1 MGCRARLGVKH
12 SFISSQ
18 VSPRAA
24 SAGSVSVKEL
34 LPVLMF
40 IGDDWAEDHHD
51 LELEDETGRR
61 LAKAR
66 LPEGI
71 EGITRLHA
79 LVAKHAPADWAE
91 LPSEEVAARVFV
103 GIETDRG
110 PWVTA
115 LRAAG
120 YQVFVINPL
129 SSARYRERHSTSG
142 AKSDA
147 GDAHVLAEIV
157 RLDRDHHRLI
167 AGDTD
172 LVDAVK
178 LVARAHQTAI
188 WERGSQVLRLR
199 SALREYFP
207 AAVEAFEDLSAKDA
221 LILLGRAPSP
231 TRAAKLTRGQVVS
244 ALRVARR
251 HNVEAK
257 ADALLTVLRAPGL
270 RQPTTEAAYAAVVT
284 GQVGIIAALNE
295 QITQL
300 DEVVEEHFGR
310 HPAADIY
317 LSQPGLGVV
326 LAARVLGEFGDDK
339 KRFHDV
345 RARKNYSGQS
355 PITRASGK
363 KTIVVARYAT
373 NQRLGDAL
381 HQQAFS
387 ALRASPGARAYY
399 DALRAR
405 KIGHHAALRQLANR
419 LVGILHGCLK
429 TGTKYNENTA
439 WQHQTIAA
447 A

>member
-1 MGCRARLGVKH
+1 ME
-12 SFISSQ
+12 
-18 VSPRAA
+18 
-24 SAGSVSVKEL
+24 EL
-34 LPVLMF
+34 LRVLLF

-51 LELEDETGRR
+51 LEVEDETGRR

-66 LPEGI
+66 LPEGL
-71 EGITRLHA
+71 EGISRLHA
-79 LVAKHAPADWAE
+79 LVAEHAPAEWAE
-91 LPSEEVAARVFV
+91 LPSEEVASRVYI

-115 LRAAG
+115 LQAAG
-120 YQVFVINPL
+120 YQVLAINPL
-129 SSARYRERHSTSG
+129 SSARYRERYSTSG

-157 RLDRDHHRLI
+157 RLDRDHHRQI

-188 WERGSQVLRLR
+188 WERTRQVLRLR
-199 SALREYFP
+199 STLREYFP
-207 AAVEAFEDLSAKDA
+207 AAIEAFEDLAAKDT
-221 LILLGRAPSP
+221 LLLLARAPSP
-231 TRAAKLTRGQVVS
+231 ARVARLTRSQVVS
-244 ALRVARR
+244 ALRAARR
-251 HNVEAK
+251 HHVEAK
-257 ADALLTVLRAPGL
+257 ADAVLAVLRAPGL
-270 RQPTTEAAYAAVVT
+270 RQPATTEAAYAAVVV
-284 GQVGIIAALNE
+284 GQIGIIGALNE

-300 DEVVEEHFGR
+300 QEVVAEHFGR
-310 HPAADIY
+310 HPDADIY
-317 LSQPGLGVV
+317 LSQPGFGVV
-326 LAARVLGEFGDDK
+326 LAARALGEFGDDK
-339 KRFHDV
+339 KRFHDA

-363 KTIVVARYAT
+363 KTVVLARYAT
-373 NQRLGDAL
+373 NRRLGAAL
-381 HQQAFS
+381 HAQAFS
-387 ALRASPGARAYY
+387 ALAASPGARAYY

-429 TGTKYNENTA
+429 TGTKYDENTA
-439 WQHQTIAA
+439 WHHQITAA

>member
-1 MGCRARLGVKH
+1 M
-12 SFISSQ
+12 
-18 VSPRAA
+18 
-24 SAGSVSVKEL
+24 L
-34 LPVLMF
+34 LF

-51 LELEDETGRR
+51 LEVEDETGRR

-66 LPEGI
+66 LPEGL
-71 EGITRLHA
+71 EGISRLHA
-79 LVAKHAPADWAE
+79 LVAEHAPAEWAE
-91 LPSEEVAARVFV
+91 LPSEEVASRVYI

-115 LRAAG
+115 LQAAG
-120 YQVFVINPL
+120 YQVLAINPL
-129 SSARYRERHSTSG
+129 SSARYRERYSTSG

-157 RLDRDHHRLI
+157 RLDRDHHRQI

-188 WERGSQVLRLR
+188 WERTRQVLRLR
-199 SALREYFP
+199 STLREYFP
-207 AAVEAFEDLSAKDA
+207 AAIEAFEDLAAKDT
-221 LILLGRAPSP
+221 LLLLARAPSP
-231 TRAAKLTRGQVVS
+231 ARVARLTRSQVVS
-244 ALRVARR
+244 ALRAARR
-251 HNVEAK
+251 HHVEAK
-257 ADALLTVLRAPGL
+257 ADAVLAVLRAPGL
-270 RQPTTEAAYAAVVT
+270 RQPATTEAAYAAVVV
-284 GQVGIIAALNE
+284 GQIGIIGALNE

-300 DEVVEEHFGR
+300 QEVVAEHFGR
-310 HPAADIY
+310 HPDADIY
-317 LSQPGLGVV
+317 LSQPGFGVV
-326 LAARVLGEFGDDK
+326 LAARALGEFGDDK
-339 KRFHDV
+339 KRFHDA

-363 KTIVVARYAT
+363 KTVVLARYAT
-373 NQRLGDAL
+373 NRRLGAAL
-381 HQQAFS
+381 HAQAFS
-387 ALRASPGARAYY
+387 ALAASPGARAYY

-429 TGTKYNENTA
+429 TGTKYDENTA
-439 WQHQTIAA
+439 WHHQITAA

>member
-1 MGCRARLGVKH
+1 LRV
-12 SFISSQ
+12 
-18 VSPRAA
+18 
-24 SAGSVSVKEL
+24 L
-34 LPVLMF
+34 LF

-51 LELEDETGRR
+51 LELVDETGRR

-66 LPEGI
+66 LPEGL

-79 LVAKHAPADWAE
+79 LVAQHAPADWAD
-91 LPSEEVAARVFV
+91 LPSEEVAGQVVV

-120 YQVFVINPL
+120 YQVFAINPL
-129 SSARYRERHSTSG
+129 SSARYRERYSTSG

-157 RLDRDHHRLI
+157 RLDRDHHRQI

-172 LVDAVK
+172 LVDAAK
-178 LVARAHQTAI
+178 LPARAHQTAI
-188 WERGSQVLRLR
+188 WERTRHVLRMR
-199 SALREYFP
+199 STLLVYFP
-207 AAVEAFEDLSAKDA
+207 AAVEAFESWSAKDS
-221 LILLGRAPSP
+221 LLLLARAPSP
-231 TRAAKLTRGQVVS
+231 ARAAKLTRSQVVS
-244 ALRVARR
+244 ALRAARR
-251 HNVEAK
+251 HHAEAK

-270 RQPTTEAAYAAVVT
+270 RQPETTEAAYAAVVV
-284 GQVGIIAALNE
+284 GQVGIITALNA
-295 QITQL
+295 QIAQL
-300 DEVVEEHFGR
+300 EEVVAEHFGR

-317 LSQPGLGVV
+317 HSQPGLGVI
-326 LAARVLGEFGDDK
+326 LAARVLGEFGDDT
-339 KRFHDV
+339 KRFSDV

-363 KTIVVARYAT
+363 KTIVMARYAT
-373 NQRLGDAL
+373 NRRLGDAL

-387 ALRASPGARAYY
+387 ALTASPGARAYY

-429 TGTKYNENTA
+429 TGTKYDETIA
-439 WQHQTIAA
+439 WQHQNTAA

>member
-1 MGCRARLGVKH
+1 M
-12 SFISSQ
+12 
-18 VSPRAA
+18 
-24 SAGSVSVKEL
+24 L
-34 LPVLMF
+34 LF

-51 LELEDETGRR
+51 LEVEDETGRR

-66 LPEGI
+66 LPEGL
-71 EGITRLHA
+71 EGISRLHA
-79 LVAKHAPADWAE
+79 LVAEHAPAEWAE
-91 LPSEEVAARVFV
+91 LPSEEVASRVYI

-115 LRAAG
+115 LQAAG
-120 YQVFVINPL
+120 YQVLAINPL
-129 SSARYRERHSTSG
+129 SSARYRERYSTSG

-157 RLDRDHHRLI
+157 RLDRDHHRQI

-188 WERGSQVLRLR
+188 WERTRQVLRLR
-199 SALREYFP
+199 STLREYFP
-207 AAVEAFEDLSAKDA
+207 AAIEAFEDLAAKDT
-221 LILLGRAPSP
+221 LLLLARAPSP
-231 TRAAKLTRGQVVS
+231 ARVARLTRSQVVS
-244 ALRVARR
+244 ALRAARR
-251 HNVEAK
+251 HHVEAK
-257 ADALLTVLRAPGL
+257 ADAVLAVLRAPGL
-270 RQPTTEAAYAAVVT
+270 RQPATTEAAYAAVVV
-284 GQVGIIAALNE
+284 GQIGIIGALNE

-300 DEVVEEHFGR
+300 QEVVAEHFGR
-310 HPAADIY
+310 HPDADIY
-317 LSQPGLGVV
+317 LSQPGFGVV
-326 LAARVLGEFGDDK
+326 LAARALGEFGDDK
-339 KRFHDV
+339 KRFHDA

-363 KTIVVARYAT
+363 KTVVLARYAT
-373 NQRLGDAL
+373 NRRLGAAL
-381 HQQAFS
+381 HAQAFS
-387 ALRASPGARAYY
+387 ALAASPGARPYY

-429 TGTKYNENTA
+429 TGTKYDENTA
-439 WQHQTIAA
+439 WQHQIVAA

>member
-1 MGCRARLGVKH
+1 ML
-12 SFISSQ
+12 
-18 VSPRAA
+18 
-24 SAGSVSVKEL
+24 
-34 LPVLMF
+34 F

-66 LPEGI
+66 LPEGLD
-71 EGITRLHA
+71 GIAKLHA
-79 LVAKHAPADWAE
+79 MVAQHAPADWAE
-91 LPSEEVAARVFV
+91 LPSEEVADRVVV

-120 YQVFVINPL
+120 YRVYAINPL

-157 RLDRDHHRLI
+157 RLDRDHHRQI

-178 LVARAHQTAI
+178 LIARAHQTAV
-188 WERGSQVLRLR
+188 WERTRQVLRMR
-199 SALREYFP
+199 STLLEYFP
-207 AAVEAFEDLSAKDA
+207 AAVAAFEDLSAADA
-221 LILLGRAPSP
+221 LILLARAPSP
-231 TRAAKLTRGQVVS
+231 SRVEKLTRSQVVS

-251 HNVEAK
+251 HHVEAK
-257 ADALLTVLRAPGL
+257 ADPLLAVLRAPGL
-270 RQPTTEAAYAAVVT
+270 RQHSTTEAAYAAVV
-284 GQVGIIAALNE
+284 GAQVGIITALNV
-295 QITQL
+295 QIKQL
-300 DEVVEEHFGR
+300 QEVMDEHFGR

-355 PITRASGK
+355 PITRASGR
-363 KTIVVARYAT
+363 KTIVMARYAR
-373 NQRLGDAL
+373 NRRLGDAL

-387 ALRASPGARAYY
+387 ALKASPGARAYY

-419 LVGILHGCLK
+419 LVGVLHGCLK
-429 TGTKYNENTA
+429 TGTQYNENTA
-439 WQHQTIAA
+439 WQHQNVAA

>member
-1 MGCRARLGVKH
+1 MR
-12 SFISSQ
+12 ST
-18 VSPRAA
+18 
-24 SAGSVSVKEL
+24 L
-34 LPVLMF
+34 L
-40 IGDDWAEDHHD
+40 
-51 LELEDETGRR
+51 
-61 LAKAR
+61 
-66 LPEGI
+66 
-71 EGITRLHA
+71 
-79 LVAKHAPADWAE
+79 
-91 LPSEEVAARVFV
+91 
-103 GIETDRG
+103 
-110 PWVTA
+110 
-115 LRAAG
+115 
-120 YQVFVINPL
+120 
-129 SSARYRERHSTSG
+129 
-142 AKSDA
+142 
-147 GDAHVLAEIV
+147 
-157 RLDRDHHRLI
+157 
-167 AGDTD
+167 
-172 LVDAVK
+172 
-178 LVARAHQTAI
+178 
-188 WERGSQVLRLR
+188 
-199 SALREYFP
+199 EYFP
-207 AAVEAFEDLSAKDA
+207 AAVAAFEDLSAKDS
-221 LILLGRAPSP
+221 LLLLARAPSP
-231 TRAAKLTRGQVVS
+231 ARVGKLTRSQVVS

-251 HNVEAK
+251 HHVEAK
-257 ADALLTVLRAPGL
+257 ADALLAVLRAPGL
-270 RQPTTEAAYAAVVT
+270 RQPTTTEAAYAAVVI

-439 WQHQTIAA
+439 WPHQNIAA